1 MAERSYKIKAV
12 IFDWDGTLNDSL
24 WAIYKT
30 YFICVKK
37 MKLPE
42 LSLSKFKKL
51 YESDYRKF
59 ELKIGVTPD
68 KREMFDKLWVEV
80 YKKQK
85 AKLFPG
91 VKKFLIKIKYGHL
104 LGLVTGGSSGRLK
117 EELRGYGLNSIFDV
131 IITSEDCY
139 EKKPDPE
146 PLIICAKK
154 LDIQPKDCLYVGDM
168 NSDIIA
174 AKNAGMISAVVNWGY
189 LNDSELHKFSPD
201 IIVKSLDELEDII
214 IKNR

>member
-1 MAERSYKIKAV
+1 MAKRSYKIKAV

-30 YFICVKK
+30 YFICIKK

-59 ELKIGVTPD
+59 ELKIGVTSD

-117 EELRGYGLNSIFDV
+117 EELRDYGLNGIFDV

-139 EKKPDPE
+139 KKKPDPE
-146 PLIICAKK
+146 PLRICAKK

-174 AKNAGMISAVVNWGY
+174 AKNAGMISVVVNWGY

-214 IKNR
+214 AKNR